1 LKKPPRFE
9 GKLIATGDTWLA
21 NLVPQLTALPSYQS
35 GSTLI
40 VLTWDEGNGPSKS
53 GSDCTKP
60 SAYSYQPSCQIP
72 TIIISP
78 YITPGATDATDH
90 NLYGLLGTMQD
101 VLGYPRLNRAVDQT
115 TLRPGLGF

>member
-1 LKKPPRFE
+1 MIIGPPLKFHGTRDI
-9 GKLIATGDTWLA
+9 L
-21 NLVPQLTALPSYQS
+21 
-35 GSTLI
+35 
-40 VLTWDEGNGPSKS
+40 
-53 GSDCTKP
+53 
-60 SAYSYQPSCQIP
+60 SCQVP